1 MQSPSMKP
9 LSLQQL
15 HHYHCKTLF
24 YSIHLRWELY
34 APTHA
39 QISNPSLLLNSE
51 IYIWIFL
58 ELFNPSMIQMWRI
71 LCNHVTSLI
80 NLCISFF
87 SSKHTRFKR
96 SSLLLRDFRDE
107 IEIKKALGANL
118 PSSDW
123 CGVFLSSV
131 VQEYHF
137 FWTYRKHFFYLRII

>member
-1 MQSPSMKP
+1 MKP

-51 IYIWIFL
+51 IYIWMFL
-58 ELFNPSMIQMWRI
+58 ELFNRSMIQMWRI

-87 SSKHTRFKR
+87 HQSILDLNAAASFSEISEMRLKLKK
-96 SSLLLRDFRDE
+96 LLVR
-107 IEIKKALGANL
+107 I
-118 PSSDW
+118 
-123 CGVFLSSV
+123 
-131 VQEYHF
+131 
-137 FWTYRKHFFYLRII
+137 YLRAIGVVFSYRLSYRNIIFFEHTENIFFTCESFSFTL